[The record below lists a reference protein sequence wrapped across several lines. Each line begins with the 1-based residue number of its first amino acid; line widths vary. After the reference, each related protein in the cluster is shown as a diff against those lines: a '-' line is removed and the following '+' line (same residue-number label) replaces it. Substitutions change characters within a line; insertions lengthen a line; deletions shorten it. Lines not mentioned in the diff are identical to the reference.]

1 MTSRRA
7 ICDASVLEGGHKALL
22 FNGIPLT
29 RSKFMPAAAIDLY
42 DTSLFTIDQVADWEW
57 IEGETRQ
64 VLHQKTGYPTYTA
77 TVAKY
82 CDLMCALP
90 GGVARLNGVAAPA
103 VRPVLIAN
111 ADSQP
116 VPTKAISA

>member
-1 MTSRRA
+1 MSGSLGLFGGRDRP
-7 ICDASVLEGGHKALL
+7 DVASAWKLYEESER
-22 FNGIPLT
+22 FN
-29 RSKFMPAAAIDLY
+29 SAIDLY

-64 VLHQKTGYPTYTA
+64 VLHQKPGYPTYTA

-90 GGVARLNGVAAPA
+90 GGIARLNGVAAPA
-103 VRPVLIAN
+103 VKPVLIAN
-111 ADSQP
+111 AESQP

>member
-1 MTSRRA
+1 M
-7 ICDASVLEGGHKALL
+7 LLLYFLL
-22 FNGIPLT
+22 FFPYSSLCFFAFPLEVL
-29 RSKFMPAAAIDLY
+29 KKLADLY

-64 VLHQKTGYPTYTA
+64 VLHQKPGYPTYTA

-90 GGVARLNGVAAPA
+90 GGIARLNGVAAPA
-103 VRPVLIAN
+103 VKPVLIAN
-111 ADSQP
+111 AESQP

>member
-1 MTSRRA
+1 MPHFIESGARA
-7 ICDASVLEGGHKALL
+7 ASVYAKRER
-22 FNGIPLT
+22 PLR
-29 RSKFMPAAAIDLY
+29 RSP
-42 DTSLFTIDQVADWEW
+42 SLFTIDQVADWEW

-64 VLHQKTGYPTYTA
+64 VLHQKPGYPTYTA

-90 GGVARLNGVAAPA
+90 GGIARLNGVAAPA
-103 VRPVLIAN
+103 VKPVLIAN
-111 ADSQP
+111 AESQP